1 MEPIEEF
8 RYLVLAAQREG
19 ARMLAAA
26 LKDHDLTPSQAEAL
40 AVLRDAG
47 RPLTVR
53 EIGQRLVCEG
63 GSPSRLMSTIAH
75 KGLVESSAGT
85 ADRRTTLLSL
95 TASGLDAA
103 REISRIEQ
111 DFYGALAEM
120 MDENQVG
127 AVLPVLRDLVAQL
140 PAGQALRRR
149 IDGDACPP
157 ETVSPGQT
165 GFHHNAEAAASP

>member
-19 ARMLAAA
+19 ARALATA
-26 LKDHDLTPSQAEAL
+26 LKHHDLTPSQAEAI

-63 GSPSRLMSTIAH
+63 GSPSRLMGTLTH
-75 KGLVESSAGT
+75 KGFVESTVGS

-95 TASGLDAA
+95 TSAGIDAA
-103 REISRIEQ
+103 RTVSQIEH
-111 DFYGALAEM
+111 DLYGTLTSIL
-120 MDENQVG
+120 DEDQVG
-127 AVLPVLRDLVAQL
+127 AVLPVLRALVGQL
-140 PAGQALRRR
+140 PAGHALQRRMA
-149 IDGDACPP
+149 DGVPAY
-157 ETVSPGQT
+157 
-165 GFHHNAEAAASP
+165 

>member
-19 ARMLAAA
+19 ARALATA
-26 LKDHDLTPSQAEAL
+26 LKQHDLTPSQAEAI

-63 GSPSRLMSTIAH
+63 GSPSRLMSTLTH
-75 KGLVESSAGT
+75 KGLVESAIGS

-95 TASGLDAA
+95 TSTGNDAA
-103 REISRIEQ
+103 RTVSQIEQ
-111 DFYGALAEM
+111 NLYGAISLIL
-120 MDENQVG
+120 DDDQVA
-127 AVLPVLRDLVAQL
+127 AVLPALRVLVGQL
-140 PAGQALRRR
+140 PAGQALQRR
-149 IDGDACPP
+149 IADRVP
-157 ETVSPGQT
+157 T
-165 GFHHNAEAAASP
+165 N